1 MSLHIERFVCNPF
14 QENCYVVSDETR
26 EAIIIDCGAFYPE
39 ERRAVTDYIRGNQL
53 ELKHHAVTH
62 GHIDHNFGDD
72 TIETE
77 FGLRPE
83 PHRNDEPLMGRLAE
97 QALAFANITIDG
109 SKYHVGK
116 YLNDNDAISFGD
128 HTFTII
134 NTPGH
139 TPGSVFLYCKEER
152 LAFTGDTLFRMSI
165 GRTDFELGSFN
176 DIVASLRKIAAMLPP
191 DTTVL
196 PGHGPQTTIGDEKA
210 ANPYFRF

>member
-14 QENCYVVSDETR
+14 QENCYVVSDETG
-26 EAIIIDCGAFYPE
+26 EAIVIDCGAFYPE
-39 ERRAVTDYIRGNQL
+39 ERRAVVDYIRNNHL

-83 PHRNDEPLMGRLAE
+83 LHRNDEPLMNILAE
-97 QALAFANITIDG
+97 QARAFANIMIDG

-116 YLNDNDAISFGD
+116 YLRDDDTISFGN
-128 HTFTII
+128 HTFTLIP
-134 NTPGH
+134 TPGH
-139 TPGSVFLYCKEER
+139 TPGSVFLYCENER
-152 LAFTGDTLFRMSI
+152 LAFSGDTLFKMSI

-176 DIVASLRKIAAMLPP
+176 DIVASLRKIAATLPP
-191 DTTVL
+191 DTVVL

-210 ANPYFRF
+210 ANPYFKF

>member
-14 QENCYVVSDETR
+14 QENCYIVSDETG

-39 ERRAVTDYIRGNQL
+39 ERRAVVEYIRNNHL

-83 PHRNDEPLMGRLAE
+83 LHRNDELLMGILAK
-97 QALAFANITIDG
+97 QAEAFAGIVIDD

-116 YLNDNDAISFGD
+116 YLSDDDTISFGN
-128 HTFTII
+128 HTFTLI

-139 TPGSVFLYCKEER
+139 TPGSVFLYCEKEK
-152 LAFTGDTLFRMSI
+152 LAFSGDTLFRMSI
-165 GRTDFELGSFN
+165 GRTDFAYGSFN
-176 DIVASLRKIAAMLPP
+176 DIVASLRKIATTLPP
-191 DTTVL
+191 ETIIM
-196 PGHGPQTTIGDEKA
+196 PGHGSKTTIGDEKA
-210 ANPYFRF
+210 NNPYLRF